1 MRICVLGAG
10 ATGGHFA
17 VKLARAGHEVSV
29 VARGAHLEAILRN
42 GLQLIVGAE
51 TWRMRIPAISQTARL
66 GPQDLVIM
74 AVKSTALATT
84 SEALEPLVGPDTD
97 VIFPQNGMAWW
108 YPIPADGDRRD
119 HRSAA
124 GLCPC
129 CRVGDA
135 DARYAGGDR
144 DQARTRS
151 RALSVWLDGPARSVN
166 AVAKP
171 ASARSRWRVSRAS
184 NSRHRCPRPKRSRL
198 PFLPRRRSPQRSPT
212 PTARWYRS
220 RSP

>member
-1 MRICVLGAG
+1 MKKRRDENLGAG
-10 ATGGHFA
+10 AGAIGGYPA
-17 VKLARAGHEVSV
+17 VKLARAGHDVSV
-29 VARGAHLEAILRN
+29 VARGANPDAIKRN

-51 TWRMRIPAISQTARL
+51 TWQRDRPRAQLFAARHGRSVANPCRPS
-66 GPQDLVIM
+66 GPQ
-74 AVKSTALATT
+74 AVDPAGLRI
-84 SEALEPLVGPDTD
+84 D
-97 VIFPQNGMAWW
+97 
-108 YPIPADGDRRD
+108 PADGDRRD